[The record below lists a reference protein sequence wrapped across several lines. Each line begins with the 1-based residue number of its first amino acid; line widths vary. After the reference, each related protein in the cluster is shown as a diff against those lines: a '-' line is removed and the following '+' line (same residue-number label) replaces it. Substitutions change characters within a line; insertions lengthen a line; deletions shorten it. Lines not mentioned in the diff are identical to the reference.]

1 MLPAGR
7 TQAPTATKWIPL
19 MDKETDRAWVVLKFG
34 GTSVA
39 DAANWPNICAAL
51 KERLSRGLRPIMVH
65 SALAGVS
72 DCLDRLADSVDPDD
86 SQSSI
91 DDIVRQHETLAA
103 QLGIGPLAGLEN
115 RVAELRRL
123 VAGIGLV
130 GEAGAAVRARLLA
143 YGEGMATEVV
153 AACVESHGIPVRI
166 VDARDILISQPLY
179 PSSDPRH
186 FLAAHCAADPDPDLQ
201 NDWAGF
207 NGVIVTQGFV
217 ASDDKG
223 RTVLLGRGGSDTSAA
238 YIAARLQ
245 AERLEIWTDVP
256 GMFSAN
262 PRSIPA
268 ARLLRRLSFD
278 EAQEIAAT
286 GAGVIHPRCLPVA
299 RRSAIPVHV
308 HDTTRPQL
316 EGTVIAETG
325 DEDAPRIKAIS
336 ARKGLTLI
344 SMESIGMWQEAGF
357 LARAF
362 AIFSDFGLSID
373 LVSTSESVVS
383 VTLDERAAE
392 VDPEALGL
400 LTAKLEALCR
410 VRVIR
415 PCAAVSLVG
424 ARMRANLHRL
434 APAFAAFEEHQIF
447 LVSQAASDLNF
458 TVVIEESQ
466 VDRVVRSLHDL
477 IIRDTGEDSVIGPSW
492 EQLAAPAKEPARA
505 EPAWW
510 EQKRE
515 RLLELARTNP
525 SAYVYDLASVGAAAS
540 ALCALRHVDRV
551 FYAIK
556 ANPHPEILQRLHAE
570 GVGFECVSPGELKA
584 VFDLF
589 PELPGDAVLFTPNF
603 APRREYE
610 AALSAGV
617 RVTLDNL
624 YPLETWPQVFA
635 GKAIFVRI
643 DLGEGSGHHA
653 HVHTAGVH
661 SKFGIPRGD
670 IERLTRLCEDHAVR
684 VTGLHVHGGS
694 GIRDSGHWGRVA
706 TELAG
711 LATQFPQVEI
721 LDLGGGLGVPEKEG
735 DSVLDLNA
743 LDETLAA
750 VHAAYPDLQLWL
762 EPGRFLVSAAG
773 VLLVTVNQLKGK
785 HGTRYLGVSTGMNS
799 LIRPALYGA
808 YHRIVNLSRLGE
820 PATELAT
827 IVGPICETG
836 DRLGRD
842 RYLPVTEEGDILL
855 IANAGAYGRAMSSNY
870 NLRAPAPELTL

>member
-1 MLPAGR
+1 MAN
-7 TQAPTATKWIPL
+7 ATDP
-19 MDKETDRAWVVLKFG
+19 AWVVLKFG

-39 DAANWPNICAAL
+39 NAANWANIGSVL
-51 KERLSRGLRPIMVH
+51 RERLDQGMRPVMVH
-65 SALAGVS
+65 SALAGIS
-72 DCLDRLADSVDPDD
+72 DALDALATDIDPDH
-86 SQSSI
+86 SREAA
-91 DDIVRQHETLAA
+91 DDVVSRHEALAA
-103 QLGIGPLAGLEN
+103 NLDLGPLPGLEA
-115 RVAELRRL
+115 RSAELRRL
-123 VAGIGLV
+123 VAGISLI
-130 GEAGAAVRARLLA
+130 GEAGPAVRARLLSF
-143 YGEGMATEVV
+143 GELMATELV
-153 AACVESHGIPVRI
+153 AACLESQGIPARI
-166 VDARDILISQPLY
+166 VDARSVLTCQPVY
-179 PSSDPRH
+179 PSADSRH
-186 FLAAHCAADPDPDLQ
+186 FLAAHCAADPDPALQ
-201 NDWAGF
+201 REWAQLD
-207 NGVIVTQGFV
+207 GVIVTQGFI
-217 ASDDKG
+217 ASDEKK

-238 YIAARLQ
+238 YVAARLQ
-245 AERLEIWTDVP
+245 ACRLEIWTDVP

-262 PRSIPA
+262 PHSIPS
-268 ARLLRRLSFD
+268 ARLLRRLSFA

-299 RRSAIPVHV
+299 RRAAIPVHV
-308 HDTTRPQL
+308 HDTARPQL
-316 EGTVIAETG
+316 EGTVIADLGE
-325 DEDAPRIKAIS
+325 DDAPRIKAIS
-336 ARKGLTLI
+336 ARRGLTLV
-344 SMESIGMWQEAGF
+344 SLESIGMWQESGF

-362 AIFSDFGLSID
+362 AVFSDLGVSID

-383 VTLDERAAE
+383 VTLDENAAE
-392 VDPEALGL
+392 VDPERLGL
-400 LTAKLEALCR
+400 LTDKLRELCR

-415 PCAAVSLVG
+415 PCAAVSMVG

-434 APAFAAFEEHQIF
+434 APALEAFEEHQIF

-466 VDRVVRSLHDL
+466 VDRLVRSLHDL
-477 IIRDTGEDSVIGPSW
+477 IIGYTDEDPVIGPSW
-492 EQLAAPAKEPARA
+492 EQLAEPARLPGRT

-510 EQKRE
+510 ERKRK
-515 RLLELARTNP
+515 RLLQLARTHA
-525 SAYVYDLASVGAAAS
+525 SAYVYDLDCIGAAAS

-556 ANPHPEILQRLHAE
+556 ANPYPAILERLHAE
-570 GVGFECVSPGELKA
+570 GVGFECVSPGELRA

-589 PELPGDAVLFTPNF
+589 PDLPCDRVLFTPNF
-603 APRREYE
+603 APRQEYE
-610 AALSAGV
+610 AAIDSGV

-624 YPLETWPQVFA
+624 YPLEAWPEVFA
-635 GKAIFVRI
+635 GQALFVRL

-653 HVHTAGVH
+653 HVHTAGAH

-670 IERLTRLCEDHAVR
+670 IERLNRLCARNGVR

-706 TELAG
+706 VELAR
-711 LATQFPQVEI
+711 LTPHFPDVEI

-735 DSVLDLNA
+735 DIPLDLEA
-743 LDETLAA
+743 LDGTLAA
-750 VHAAYPDLQLWL
+750 VRAAYPDLQLWL
-762 EPGRFLVSAAG
+762 EPGRYLVSPAG

-842 RYLPVTEEGDILL
+842 RYLPVTQEGDILL

-870 NLRAPAPELTL
+870 NLRAPAVELAL